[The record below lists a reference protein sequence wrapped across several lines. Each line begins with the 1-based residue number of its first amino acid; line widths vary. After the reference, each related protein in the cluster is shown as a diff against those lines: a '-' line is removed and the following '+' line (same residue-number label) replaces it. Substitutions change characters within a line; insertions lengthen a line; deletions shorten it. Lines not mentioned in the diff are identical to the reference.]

1 MPPNNADGSPCP
13 PSEDFPAGKE
23 ECIMRG
29 RAAEARGH
37 DVHNRN

>member
-1 MPPNNADGSPCP
+1 MEKGPVSSAPLP
-13 PSEDFPAGKE
+13 EDFPAGKE

-29 RAAEARGH
+29 WAAEARGH